1 MCWWLTV
8 YPPKSSGWSSGI
20 NVSLGSLWFLMNFMK
35 ISFTSW
41 VNVKQE
47 VKPPCLYVQWSV
59 NRCFDEWSRKEK
71 LLLRSSSTA
80 TYWVHFM
87 IFLTFPE
94 CLWNKKKQK
103 KKKLPLCSK
112 LFNQFLVICVWQKTQ
127 HDYESMSLW
136 SAATFSVETVFASIT
151 VWWIS
156 PSVIVEH

>member
-1 MCWWLTV
+1 MFVMCWWLTV

-94 CLWNKKKQK
+94 CLWNKKNRRKRNFLFVASYSTSSWWFACGKRHNMTMNPCHSDLQ
-103 KKKLPLCSK
+103 PL
-112 LFNQFLVICVWQKTQ
+112 
-127 HDYESMSLW
+127 
-136 SAATFSVETVFASIT
+136 SV
-151 VWWIS
+151 
-156 PSVIVEH
+156 